1 MTACMLA
8 CCFRLPCC
16 PSHTRR
22 RVAVCAFV
30 KEVALLEAQS
40 DAHADA
46 YAALQS
52 ELRARGEE
60 ADMATASLAA
70 EIGRLRGLILQ
81 VKGDCQCPPRCTH
94 AVHLTYSE
102 SPPRHHSIRQYA
114 DAPSCCT
121 VRVLPWYRPQVLLPT

>member
-46 YAALQS
+46 YAALQC

-94 AVHLTYSE
+94 AVPTLYPRCAPRLLRVATT
-102 SPPRHHSIRQYA
+102 PPFYTA
-114 DAPSCCT
+114 VC
-121 VRVLPWYRPQVLLPT
+121 